1 VTSRRFRIGLVS
13 ALLLGGLEACSPGGH
28 RDAAPTAPVS
38 ISTAPS
44 TSSASTTASSPESAF
59 VPLDVVP
66 PGEAMTCAQA
76 ATHHDPALLVAAFRA
91 ARLLGHGAEGCLTA
105 AALSGYDDADCTEPD
120 LGASP
125 GPMVLYR
132 CGSHRVVDIQ
142 DRSIQTQRSD
152 PSYVVYEV
160 TLSGLNEYGHQP
172 VLDEHIE
179 IGPGIP
185 VGRSQRVAQVI
196 IEASQY

>member
-1 VTSRRFRIGLVS
+1 MP
-13 ALLLGGLEACSPGGH
+13 LGVLQPGQ
-28 RDAAPTAPVS
+28 
-38 ISTAPS
+38 
-44 TSSASTTASSPESAF
+44 AST
-59 VPLDVVP
+59 
-66 PGEAMTCAQA
+66 CAHA
-76 ATHHDPALLVAAFRA
+76 ATHHDPAVLVAAFRA

-105 AALSGYDDADCTEPD
+105 AALSGYDDGDCTEPG

-132 CGSHRVVDIQ
+132 CGPHRVVGIQ

-152 PSYVVYEV
+152 PSYVGYEV
-160 TLSGLNEYGHQP
+160 TLSGINEYGHQP

-196 IEASQY
+196 IDASQY